1 MRRTEYEGQR
11 RRDPADA
18 ATGVPPRLLPW
29 EQDGK
34 PCFLSTDGGPDSVM
48 SRLADDME
56 AVQLGIGAQVLKGA
70 RGVLANPVS
79 AHAELRYVGL
89 RLAECLS
96 DVLRVAESRG
106 ARLPGP
112 EGDGPRREGP
122 PLRTEAVE

>member
-1 MRRTEYEGQR
+1 MVDHCESSAKYRSAHVDCDSVHSY
-11 RRDPADA
+11 
-18 ATGVPPRLLPW
+18 VPPRLLPW
-29 EQDGK
+29 EQDGH
-34 PCFLSTDGGPDSVM
+34 PCYLSTDGGPDSVM

-112 EGDGPRREGP
+112 EGDGPRRRP
-122 PLRTEAVE
+122 AAAD